1 MNNQDTYRRASIN
14 CDRKVA
20 DKINNFII
28 SNADLELST
37 TINEKNNEEVELVIY
52 GRNMGKTIFNRKMIL
67 LLIRSLYRPPAPEYD
82 VKAGLNNLND

>member
-1 MNNQDTYRRASIN
+1 MNSENTLRRTNIN

-20 DKINNFII
+20 EKLINFIA
-28 SNADLELST
+28 SNSDLELNA
-37 TINEKNNEEVELVIY
+37 TIKEKNNEEVELVVY

-82 VKAGLNNLND
+82 VKAGFKQI

>member
-1 MNNQDTYRRASIN
+1 MNNENTLRRCNII

-20 DKINNFII
+20 EKLFNFIA
-28 SNADLELST
+28 SNSDLELNA
-37 TINEKNNEEVELVIY
+37 TIKEKNNEEVELVVY

-82 VKAGLNNLND
+82 VKAGFKQI

>member
-1 MNNQDTYRRASIN
+1 
-14 CDRKVA
+14 
-20 DKINNFII
+20 
-28 SNADLELST
+28 
-37 TINEKNNEEVELVIY
+37 VELVIY